1 MGIEKYRFVST
12 TAVRENLS
20 PGLLLRPNLEG
31 FVYTSWKER
40 EGGGMEGR
48 KQ

>member
-1 MGIEKYRFVST
+1 LHLRSRLEFTVSE
-12 TAVRENLS
+12 VEIILF
-20 PGLLLRPNLEG
+20 RPNPEG

-40 EGGGMEGR
+40 EEGGMEGR